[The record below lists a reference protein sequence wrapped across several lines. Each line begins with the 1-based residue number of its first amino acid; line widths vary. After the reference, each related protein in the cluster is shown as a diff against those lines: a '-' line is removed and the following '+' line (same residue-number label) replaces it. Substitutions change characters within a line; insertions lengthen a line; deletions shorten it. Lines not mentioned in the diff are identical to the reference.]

1 MKRMAIKYKVQYRR
15 SQVSG
20 KHYASLAAVSNG
32 RISLSDLCEDVAS
45 KSHMEAH
52 EIRGVMERLAS
63 RAQTLLSRGFRVE
76 FGPVTIFPKLSGTL
90 TDTETHAA
98 TADDL
103 SVVKAKTTLGA
114 TVSRKFTRDFAEGCN
129 WQRIDE

>member
-1 MKRMAIKYKVQYRR
+1 
-15 SQVSG
+15 
-20 KHYASLAAVSNG
+20 
-32 RISLSDLCEDVAS
+32 
-45 KSHMEAH
+45 MEAH

>member
-1 MKRMAIKYKVQYRR
+1 MAIKYKVQHRR

-63 RAQTLLSRGFRVE
+63 RAQILLSRGFRVE

-129 WQRIDE
+129 WQRVDE